1 MNRFSIGAA
10 EAGGPRLL
18 VIAGPCVVESAE
30 SCLEVATRLKALCA
44 ERGLPYVFKASYRKA
59 NRSSARS
66 FAGLGMDQAL
76 AVLDQVKREA
86 GVPVLTDVHEVAEV
100 AAVAEVADVLQIPA
114 FLCRQTA
121 LLQAAA
127 RTGRAVN
134 VKKGQF
140 LPPGDMQQ
148 VVEKLRLAGGARIL
162 LTERGT
168 SFGYGDLVVDM
179 RGLVV
184 MRELGWPVV
193 YDATHSLQRPGG
205 AETGRRPPLRLPA
218 HARGRGL
225 RRGRALLRV
234 PPGPRERPF
243 RRRDPVAARPG
254 RRVPRRGRE
263 RARRRGRAAMTAPR
277 SRRGPRAGAH
287 PVPRR
292 GRHAHGR
299 GHHRERGGATCA
311 TSGCGTAWP

>member
-1 MNRFSIGAA
+1 VNRFRIGEA
-10 EAGGPRLL
+10 EVGGSGLL

-30 SCLEVATRLKALCA
+30 LCLEVALRLKALCA

-66 FAGLGMDQAL
+66 FEGLEPGAAL
-76 AVLDQVKREA
+76 AILERVRRDA

-100 AAVAEVADVLQIPA
+100 AAAAEVADALQIPA

-140 LPPGDMQQ
+140 LPPADMKN
-148 VVEKLRLAGGARIL
+148 VIEKLRLAGGERIL

-184 MRELGWPVV
+184 MRELGWPVIF
-193 YDATHSLQRPGG
+193 DATHSLQRPGG
-205 AETGRRPPLRLPA
+205 TETGGDRRFAFPLMRAAVACGVDGLFFECHPDPA
-218 HARGRGL
+218 
-225 RRGRALLRV
+225 
-234 PPGPRERPF
+234 
-243 RRRDPVAARPG
+243 
-254 RRVPRRGRE
+254 
-263 RARRRGRAAMTAPR
+263 RARSDAATQLPLGETAAFLDQATRLRAALAVR
-277 SRRGPRAGAH
+277 S
-287 PVPRR
+287 
-292 GRHAHGR
+292 
-299 GHHRERGGATCA
+299 
-311 TSGCGTAWP
+311 

>member
-1 MNRFSIGAA
+1 MNRFSIAGA
-10 EAGGPRLL
+10 EAGGQALL
-18 VIAGPCVVESAE
+18 VIAGPCVVEGAD
-30 SCLEVATRLKALCA
+30 SCLEVATRLEALCA

-66 FAGLGMDQAL
+66 FAGLGIDEAL
-76 AVLDQVKREA
+76 GILDYVKREA

-100 AAVAEVADVLQIPA
+100 AAAAAVADVLQIPA

-140 LPPGDMQQ
+140 LAPGDMKN
-148 VVEKLRLAGGARIL
+148 VVEKVRLAGGERIL

-179 RGLVV
+179 RGLVL

-193 YDATHSLQRPGG
+193 FDATHSLQRPGG
-205 AETGRRPPLRLPA
+205 AETGGDRRFAVPLMRAAVACGVDGIFFECHPDPA
-218 HARGRGL
+218 
-225 RRGRALLRV
+225 RALSDSATQL
-234 PPGPRERPF
+234 PLAGAAAFLDE
-243 RRRDPVAARPG
+243 AAR
-254 RRVPRRGRE
+254 V
-263 RARRRGRAAMTAPR
+263 RAAVEN
-277 SRRGPRAGAH
+277 RADA
-287 PVPRR
+287 
-292 GRHAHGR
+292 
-299 GHHRERGGATCA
+299 
-311 TSGCGTAWP
+311 